1 MPVRPLNE
9 LCRTKITPSLLSILP
24 QAPRPQRPTRFL
36 APPTKYVDGE
46 DAMVQEEDPIPDAA
60 LPASRANLE
69 HLKVQSLRKYAKT
82 YDHPSV
88 HPQSSKEELLAA
100 VRRHWDACKI
110 NEEAV
115 VASLMRLRQRGAY

>member
-1 MPVRPLNE
+1 MEEEQQQQPE
-9 LCRTKITPSLLSILP
+9 
-24 QAPRPQRPTRFL
+24 APRPQRPTRFL
-36 APPTKYVDGE
+36 APPTKYVDG
-46 DAMVQEEDPIPDAA
+46 EDPIPDAA

-82 YDHPSV
+82 YDLPSV